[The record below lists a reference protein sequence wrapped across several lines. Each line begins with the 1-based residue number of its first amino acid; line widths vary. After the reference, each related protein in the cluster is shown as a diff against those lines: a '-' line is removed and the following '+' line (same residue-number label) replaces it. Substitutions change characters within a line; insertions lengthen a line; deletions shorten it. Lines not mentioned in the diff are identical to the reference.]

1 MALHLASS
9 TVMPNQRKDTKKHIG
24 LWLEPEEISAL
35 KKEAAERKI
44 SVADLIRDAIQKYE
58 QKKDV
63 RGPGDNQGIRPD

>member
-1 MALHLASS
+1 
-9 TVMPNQRKDTKKHIG
+9 MPNQRKDTKKHVG

-35 KKEAAERKI
+35 KEQAKERKI

-63 RGPGDNQGIRPD
+63 GGPGDNQGIQSD